1 MHPKINSIYSGLE
14 VLTSCIQNN
23 SALRVLPW
31 KVLSFTGSALGVMG
45 LLEAGIANFLAV
57 ETLREAVNPAVFLK
71 SLLFSINN
79 KDDLDKTLLRDLPLD
94 SRKGGLYFEIGKRV
108 RPFHLRWIVT
118 EEWAGTYTSFSL
130 LKKTAALLSAW
141 TIPTVKWYSDPENDT
156 SGLIKDYTPEA
167 FKRLGRPNAE
177 TGMYSNIAAS
187 PDDGLDGSRQGI
199 TGALRTGC
207 NLRWFT
213 RVSKAPCKCLIGAVQ
228 IICAIGLALSLVSSV
243 APFATGAAVTAW
255 IAQTSSA
262 LHPVLLFCGSKLLT
276 LSAL

>member
-1 MHPKINSIYSGLE
+1 MHPTIKSIYSGLE
-14 VLTSCIQNN
+14 VLTSSIQNN
-23 SALRVLPW
+23 SALKVLPW
-31 KVLSFTGSALGVMG
+31 KVLSFTGSALGVTC

-71 SLLFSINN
+71 SLLFSILP
-79 KDDLDKTLLRDLPLD
+79 DDSRTLLRDLPVRD
-94 SRKGGLYFEIGKRV
+94 RDGGVCFEIGKRV

-130 LKKTAALLSAW
+130 LKKTAALLSAL

-156 SGLIKDYTPEA
+156 SGLIKEYTNEA
-167 FKRLGRPNAE
+167 LGRLGRPKE
-177 TGMYSNIAAS
+177 EMQMYYNIAAS
-187 PDDGLDGSRQGI
+187 PDIHLDGSHQGI

-207 NLRWFT
+207 NLRWFA

-228 IICAIGLALSLVSSV
+228 MICAIGLALSLVSSV
-243 APFATGAAVTAW
+243 APFATGAAATAW